1 MLRHYIST
9 FLSFKGYKTSLPIFS
24 CFMESNKA
32 VRLIPS
38 LPPLFTGI
46 LDLVV
51 VIDDPNPFSDSISEL
66 ITDYK

>member
-1 MLRHYIST
+1 
-9 FLSFKGYKTSLPIFS
+9 
-24 CFMESNKA
+24 MESNKA